1 MGVNLRMRRS
11 IMAQKKKKGP
21 APRSKEPVKKKKSIS
36 QILFSI
42 FAIFMVLLMIG
53 PYLLS
58 LFQ

>member
-1 MGVNLRMRRS
+1 
-11 IMAQKKKKGP
+11 MAQKKKKGP
-21 APRSKEPVKKKKSIS
+21 PPRSKEPVKKKRSLN

-42 FAIFMVLLMIG
+42 FAIFMVLLMVG